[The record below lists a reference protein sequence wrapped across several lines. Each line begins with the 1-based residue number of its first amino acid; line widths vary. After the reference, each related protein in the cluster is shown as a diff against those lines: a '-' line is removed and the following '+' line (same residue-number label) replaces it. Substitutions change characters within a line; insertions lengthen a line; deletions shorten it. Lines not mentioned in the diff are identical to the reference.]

1 MCRGRRVSNGE
12 RIPIEYPL
20 TLLVGSGTV
29 GESEEFEYVDA
40 TSSNTGVVDEETDEF
55 EEVKEPPV
63 GEENAR

>member
-1 MCRGRRVSNGE
+1 
-12 RIPIEYPL
+12 
-20 TLLVGSGTV
+20 VGSGTV
-29 GESEEFEYVDA
+29 SESEEFEYVDA